1 MNKEFVSRNHMDIQ
15 NNIEKLKQLIS
26 RSKEER
32 GAFSRNGYG
41 FAIVSSEKYDAI
53 PKEDLTIL
61 EKEYSVSLPDEYKA
75 FVTEIANGGVH
86 PMCGLFTVQDSLAL
100 NRMRK
105 EDLDKSAGKIIVS
118 RFLDCAGY
126 DEYSERNCREW
137 LEEFEVKAFGRKPM
151 LDDYF
156 STEVKKKEIP
166 REESV
171 FIDYIEWKTFPDEDE
186 YWGEYREGMMKHILL
201 LSYEDYYRLEIGL
214 VLDGK
219 YKGEVVYIPHE
230 FGSHLILTHM
240 SFLDWFIGYYTH
252 ELDHHQGRYIFFW

>member
-1 MNKEFVSRNHMDIQ
+1 MNDGTDLNMQDK
-15 NNIEKLKQLIS
+15 IEKLKQLIA

-41 FAIVSSEKYDAI
+41 FAIVSSENYDAI
-53 PKEDLTIL
+53 SKEELRDL
-61 EKEYSVSLPDEYKA
+61 EKEFCVSLPNEYRA

-105 EDLDKSAGKIIVS
+105 EDLDKSAGKVIVS

-137 LEEFEVKAFGRKPM
+137 LEEFEVKAFGKKPV

-156 STEVKKKEIP
+156 SSEVKKKDIP
-166 REESV
+166 KEDSV
-171 FIDYIEWKTFPDEDE
+171 FTDYIEWKTVPDE

-201 LSYEDYYRLEIGL
+201 LSYEDYYRSEIGL

-230 FGSHLILTHM
+230 FGLHLIMTHM

-252 ELDHHQGRYIFFW
+252 ELDHHTGSYIFFW

>member
-1 MNKEFVSRNHMDIQ
+1 
-15 NNIEKLKQLIS
+15 
-26 RSKEER
+26 
-32 GAFSRNGYG
+32 
-41 FAIVSSEKYDAI
+41 
-53 PKEDLTIL
+53 
-61 EKEYSVSLPDEYKA
+61 
-75 FVTEIANGGVH
+75 
-86 PMCGLFTVQDSLAL
+86 MCGLFTVQDSLAL

-105 EDLDKSAGKIIVS
+105 EDLDKSAGKVIVS

-137 LEEFEVKAFGRKPM
+137 LEEFEVKAFGKKPV

-156 STEVKKKEIP
+156 SSEVKKKDIP
-166 REESV
+166 KEDSV
-171 FIDYIEWKTFPDEDE
+171 FTDYIEWKTVPDE

-201 LSYEDYYRLEIGL
+201 LSYEDYYRSEIGL

-230 FGSHLILTHM
+230 FGSHLIMTHM

-252 ELDHHQGRYIFFW
+252 ELDHHTGSYIFFW